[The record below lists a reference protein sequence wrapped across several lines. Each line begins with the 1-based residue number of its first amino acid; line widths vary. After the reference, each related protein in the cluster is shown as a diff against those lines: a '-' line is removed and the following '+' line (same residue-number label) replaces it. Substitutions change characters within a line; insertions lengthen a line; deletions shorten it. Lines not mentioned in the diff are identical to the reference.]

1 MRRSFWTGVVVI
13 GGLAL
18 LGGRIADAGD
28 AQGRAFECNEATL
41 RGTYGAQMT
50 GSRPLPGGGTEPV
63 IGVALRTYDGAGNY
77 TQIDNLKGA
86 VTGMVPDRPG
96 FGTYQ
101 VNPDCTA
108 VGRLEPAPG
117 IVVEERMVIVGD
129 GREIRSISASPLPVM
144 ISGVQKRIDRR

>member
-1 MRRSFWTGVVVI
+1 MRRSVGIGVVII
-13 GGLAL
+13 GGVVLA
-18 LGGRIADAGD
+18 GVGSAVDGS
-28 AQGRAFECNEATL
+28 QGHAFECNDATL
-41 RGTYGAQMT
+41 RGTYGIQMT
-50 GSRPLPGGGTEPV
+50 GSRPLAGGGTEPV

-86 VTGMVPDRPG
+86 VTGIVPDRPG

-101 VNPDCTA
+101 VSPDCTA

-129 GREIRSISASPLPVM
+129 GREIRAISASPLPVM